1 MKLFVT
7 SLLLFFFFSTSAQLF
22 CPPGFSAFLPEDGSR
37 RNAYYHKG
45 DIEIVLY
52 GEVWRDDNNNKS
64 EGIRE
69 LLKEKNQHSYS
80 VLTKDSLFI
89 SSGFNKNTKNY
100 YYKVSD
106 GLNVAAVFSPR
117 NDDEFKE
124 LSKFVLRQK
133 RVDLGIFDD
142 GTF

>member
-1 MKLFVT
+1 MKFFIT
-7 SLLLFFFFSTSAQLF
+7 SLLLLFFFSSSAQLF

-37 RNAYYHKG
+37 RNVYYHKG
-45 DIEIVLY
+45 DIEIICF
-52 GEVWRDDNNNKS
+52 GETWRDYVYNKT
-64 EGIRE
+64 EGIKE

-89 SSGFNKNTKNY
+89 SSGFNKYTKNY

-106 GLNVAAVFSPR
+106 GISVAAVFSPR
-117 NDDEFKE
+117 NDAEFKE